1 MIVQILLC
9 KSVCI
14 FSPLCDRKRLF
25 RVPASIIKYQDF
37 EFEPALESFKGGR
50 RHSQYSLCIPSHEK
64 ISSDGHYVC
73 TLYFQER
80 TGNIYHHRITI
91 TIVTAID
98 GVEVTKL
105 TQLCQFILWFSLILL
120 TLKCTSIYLSQ
131 YRNSLDVISSDN
143 PL

>member
-1 MIVQILLC
+1 MLTIADRV
-9 KSVCI
+9 
-14 FSPLCDRKRLF
+14 FPLHSFTRKD
-25 RVPASIIKYQDF
+25 KQ
-37 EFEPALESFKGGR
+37 R
-50 RHSQYSLCIPSHEK
+50 RTRM
-64 ISSDGHYVC
+64 C

-80 TGNIYHHRITI
+80 PGNIYHHRITI

-131 YRNSLDVISSDN
+131 YRNSLDIKKLRQSSVTPFTLFTLWCLKKQEAAMQLLISGALVFLLGHA
-143 PL
+143 PTCAQEQQMGR